1 MTDHID
7 IVRQTLERAEDVTPD
22 PDQAYDTASRSAG
35 QGETETP
42 DRSDLSHDALAL
54 DLENNGWADGARYVA
69 AWNKWLFWDGAR
81 WCPDDRR
88 EDYTRVRNY
97 LRSRAAD
104 IELWSDQ
111 AAAKA
116 DRKKAGSG
124 DKVRAWGKDQGRT
137 LKSKHTVAAVETLAR
152 SNSNL
157 AAGPHDFD
165 QDLMLLGTPG
175 GTVELRRGLLRP
187 ARREDMLTRQ
197 TSVTPARG
205 KPVRWMQFLHE
216 IFDGDADLIAFMQR
230 AAGYALTGETRE
242 HKMLFL
248 YGSGRNGKSVFLSTL
263 FHIWGEYA
271 RRASAGTFLNL
282 VGEKHPTDLAGLQGA
297 RLVIGSELPKGK
309 TWDDSVIKDLTGGDV
324 ITARYMRGD
333 YFDFSPQ
340 LTLFIAGNNM
350 PSFRGVDE
358 AIRARVVLVPFKVT
372 IPAKNRDKHLLD
384 KLRAEG
390 PQILQWAIDGAAMWA
405 QYGLHVP
412 ERVAAA
418 SAEYF
423 DQEDTLGQFLSDE
436 TEALRGSFTPAQ
448 DVHLRFTQWCE
459 GQGLTAW
466 TQLTLVKE
474 LVGRGFERA
483 KRRDKR
489 GVTGLK
495 LK

>member
-1 MTDHID
+1 MSGNID
-7 IVRQTLERAEDVTPD
+7 IVREMLSRGDYVTPYAD
-22 PDQAYDTASRSAG
+22 DGPGAQAPDAESSISSA
-35 QGETETP
+35 T
-42 DRSDLSHDALAL
+42 DLSHDALAL
-54 DLENNGWADGARYVA
+54 DLENNGWADSARHVA

-81 WCPDDRR
+81 WRADDRH
-88 EDYTRVRNY
+88 EDYTRVRSY

-104 IELWSDQ
+104 IELWSDT

-116 DRKKAGSG
+116 DKKKPGSG
-124 DKVRAWGKDQGRT
+124 DKLRAWAKDQARS
-137 LKSKHTVAAVETLAR
+137 LKSKHTVAAVEILAR
-152 SNSNL
+152 SNSKL

-175 GTVELRRGLLRP
+175 GTVDLRNGLLRP
-187 ARREDMLTRQ
+187 ARRADMITRQ
-197 TSVTPARG
+197 TSVTPASG
-205 KPVRWMQFLHE
+205 EPVRWMQFLDE

-263 FHIWGEYA
+263 FHIWGDYA

-358 AIRARVVLVPFKVT
+358 AIRARVVLIPFKVT
-372 IPAKNRDKHLLD
+372 IPAENRDMHLLD
-384 KLRAEG
+384 KLRAEA
-390 PQILQWAIDGAAMWA
+390 PQILQWVITGAAMWA

-412 ERVAAA
+412 ARVAAA

-423 DQEDTLGQFLSDE
+423 DQEDTLGQFLNDE
-436 TEALRGSFTPAQ
+436 TDAVVGHFIPAQ
-448 DVHLRFTQWCE
+448 DIHQRFTQWCE

-466 TQLTLVKE
+466 TQNTLVKE

-483 KRRDKR
+483 KRMSKR
-489 GVTGLK
+489 GMKGLK